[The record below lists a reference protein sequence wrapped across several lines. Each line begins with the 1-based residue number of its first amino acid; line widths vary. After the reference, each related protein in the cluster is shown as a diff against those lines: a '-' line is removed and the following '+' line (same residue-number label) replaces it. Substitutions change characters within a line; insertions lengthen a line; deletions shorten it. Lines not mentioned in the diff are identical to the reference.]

1 MDKPRHP
8 LVIQPW
14 KIQQSQQAK
23 RKATPVKTGK
33 ERGLNSKAPQ
43 ILTAKKT
50 REQDSKNTG

>member
-1 MDKPRHP
+1 MDKPSHP
-8 LVIQPW
+8 LVVQPW

-23 RKATPVKTGK
+23 RKATPVQTGK

-50 REQDSKNTG
+50 REQDSKKTG

>member
-50 REQDSKNTG
+50 RKQDSKKTG